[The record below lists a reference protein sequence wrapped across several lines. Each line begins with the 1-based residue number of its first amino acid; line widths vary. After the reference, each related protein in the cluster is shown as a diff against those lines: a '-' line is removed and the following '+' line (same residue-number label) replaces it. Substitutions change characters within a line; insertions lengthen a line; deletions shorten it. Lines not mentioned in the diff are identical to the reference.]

1 VGGQRK
7 GVFRVER
14 GNAGGN
20 MREYVLFHSQAVHF
34 VFVTCSLA
42 YSPADGEWV
51 HLKPYYHVYE
61 RAFGNMPDDWD
72 SIYFF
77 GGVFLIELLLI
88 PVLSGAAALYMGK
101 KKLDQEEMTIQKVFK
116 NLKVGAVEGN
126 EFVYPKQVRKIETGY
141 YTRYVYRVPIGLPKK
156 VLEPIQD
163 ILSVTLDSPV
173 EVTFQKWLYIDVFH
187 KNIPKKV
194 PYREAP
200 HQKGWVVPLGK
211 NEKGWHFHDFDK
223 TPHCTISGTTRFGK
237 TVMLKNMMTYL
248 IEHHPEDVEFLILDM
263 KGGLEF
269 GRYRNLKQVVEVASN
284 PGEAFEALDIVQKFM
299 EQRMAEFR
307 RNGWS
312 NIVDTPIKKRL
323 FVIVDEGAQLAPDK
337 FMTKEQ
343 RDMLA
348 ACQHIL
354 GEIARIGGALG
365 IRLIFCTQY
374 PTSNTLP
381 RQIKQNA
388 DLKITY
394 RLPAGYASMVAIDDY
409 GAEELPSDI
418 PGRAIVKTHELRTV
432 QTPFIS
438 DDEMWKRLEG
448 YQIAK
453 PQNSKIGRTTS
464 EDFVR
469 FE

>member
-1 VGGQRK
+1 
-7 GVFRVER
+7 
-14 GNAGGN
+14 
-20 MREYVLFHSQAVHF
+20 ML
-34 VFVTCSLA
+34 
-42 YSPADGEWV
+42 
-51 HLKPYYHVYE
+51 
-61 RAFGNMPDDWD
+61 
-72 SIYFF
+72 
-77 GGVFLIELLLI
+77 ELLAI
-88 PVLSGAAALYMGK
+88 PVLSGAVALYVGVK
-101 KKLDQEEMTIQKVFK
+101 KRNVDEMAIRNVFK
-116 NLKVGAVEGN
+116 NLKVGAVEGKD
-126 EFVYPKQVRKIETGY
+126 FVYPKLIAMDKKEYGV
-141 YTRYVYRVPIGLPKK
+141 RYVYRVPLGLPKK
-156 VLEPIQD
+156 ALEPIEE
-163 ILSVTLDSPV
+163 ILSSTLDRRV
-173 EVTFQKWLYIDVFH
+173 EVTFKKWLYVDIFSNDMPTKVLYKDVPS
-187 KNIPKKV
+187 K
-194 PYREAP
+194 E
-200 HQKGWVVPLGK
+200 GWVIPLGL
-211 NEKGWHFHDFDK
+211 NERGWSFHDFDK

-269 GRYRNLKQVVEVASN
+269 SRYRNLRQVVEVVSN

-337 FMTKEQ
+337 FMIKEQ

-354 GEIARIGGALG
+354 GEVARIGGALG

-374 PTSNTLP
+374 PTSDTLP
-381 RQIKQNA
+381 RQIKQNS
-388 DLKITY
+388 DLKITF

-418 PGRAIVKTHELRTV
+418 PGRAIIKTHEKKIV
-432 QTPFIS
+432 QVPYIS
-438 DDEMWKRLEG
+438 DEEMAKRLEV
-448 YQIAK
+448 YRIAK
-453 PQNSKIGRTTS
+453 VRKTQRTAN
-464 EDFVR
+464 EDTIF